1 MQLVVLE
8 DVSEEVRVLVLGLC
22 EAVYVV
28 QTVQHQPHRGVR
40 DLVLSDVISVTT
52 KVLE

>member
-28 QTVQHQPHRGVR
+28 QTVQHQPHSGMR